1 MRLSA
6 SDFYPYYRPAPCE
19 LRVYL
24 RAHGAE
30 EAAAGPYRE
39 VLKRLGARH
48 EQAHLASFPDVVDL
62 SAQAEVA
69 RAECTIAGIEA
80 EAPVLYQPLLLV
92 RTTLGGV
99 ECEVV
104 GEPDF
109 LIKVDDRYVIRDS
122 KLSRRINENDH
133 PEILRQ
139 LELYGWLFEQTVG
152 QPPAGLE
159 VHRGPGDI
167 VGVVYD
173 GGVNAL
179 AVLTEIVALKQ
190 ADVEPYSPVGW
201 SKCGDCGF
209 QGRCWSRAEAKGDV
223 AMVEGV
229 DQGTAIALRQQ
240 GVETIEQLLAA
251 FDEQR
256 LAALEK
262 PHGARRQKIG
272 GRATSILRM
281 ANVMASGEEI
291 VLATPAIPLSAN
303 YVMFDL
309 EGLPPQLDE
318 LDKIYLWGIQCFG
331 DDPGAFLP
339 ATAGF
344 GSNGDREG
352 WDAFLAN
359 ANVIFE
365 QQGDLPFVHWS
376 PYEKGRL
383 RAYVDRFG
391 DPEAVAARVEAN
403 LLDLLPIAKN
413 SIALPLP
420 SYSLKVIERYI
431 GFERVQEE
439 YGGDWA
445 MAKYIE
451 ATETENEEERA
462 EVMAEILAYNREDLE
477 ATWAVLQWLKSKNP
491 LQ

>member
-1 MRLSA
+1 MRLTA
-6 SDFYPYYRPAPCE
+6 SDFYSFYRPARCE

-24 RAHGAE
+24 KAQGEE
-30 EAAAGPYRE
+30 EAAPGPYRE

-48 EQAHLASFPDVVDL
+48 EQAHLATFPEVIDL
-62 SAQAEVA
+62 SAQPEAT
-69 RAECTIAGIEA
+69 RAERTVA
-80 EAPVLYQPLLLV
+80 EIQARAPVLYQPLLRV
-92 RTTLGGV
+92 TTTLDRV
-99 ECEVV
+99 ECEVI

-109 LIKVDDRYVIRDS
+109 LIRVGGGYVIRDS

-139 LELYGWLFEQTVG
+139 LELYGWLFEQTIG
-152 QPPAGLE
+152 QPPAGLQ

-167 VGVVYD
+167 VGVAFD
-173 GGVNAL
+173 GGANAL
-179 AVLTEIVALKQ
+179 GVLAQILALKR
-190 ADVEPYSPVGW
+190 AESEPYSPVGW

-209 QGRCWSRAEAKGDV
+209 HGRCWPQAEARGDV

-229 DQGTAIALRQQ
+229 DQGTAIALREQ
-240 GVETIEQLLAA
+240 GVETIEQLLET
-251 FDEQR
+251 FDEER

-262 PHGARRQKIG
+262 PHGARTQRIG
-272 GRATSILRM
+272 NRAASILRM
-281 ANVMASGEEI
+281 ANVMASGEET
-291 VLATPAIPLSAN
+291 VLAAPDIRVCPN

-318 LDKIYLWGIQCFG
+318 LDKIYLWGLQVYG
-331 DDPGAFLP
+331 DDPGEFLP

-344 GSNGDREG
+344 GPDGDREG
-352 WDAFLAN
+352 WETFLAN
-359 ANVIFE
+359 ARAVFE
-365 QQGDLPFVHWS
+365 QYGDLPFVHWS

-383 RAYVDRFG
+383 RAYIDRFG
-391 DPEAVAARVEAN
+391 DPEAIAARVEEN

-431 GFERVQEE
+431 GFERSQED

-451 ATETENEEERA
+451 ATETENEAERA

-477 ATWAVLQWLKSKNP
+477 ATWAVLQWLKSKAP
-491 LQ
+491 R